1 MTATKSGNQVIAK
14 NRRAHFDYELGD
26 RLEAGVVLTGSEVR
40 SLRENGGDVSTAWVD
55 IDGRGEAWV
64 KEMRIPVLAH
74 ARFGHDEKRPRKL
87 LLHREEI
94 ERLLGAVSRE
104 GQTIVVT
111 ECHFK
116 DNRVKLAIALAR
128 GRKKHDKRQ
137 TIREREETREA
148 QQAMRR
154 GR

>member
-1 MTATKSGNQVIAK
+1 MSATKSGNQVIAK

-26 RLEAGVVLTGSEVR
+26 RHEAGVVLTGSEVR

-64 KEMRIPVLAH
+64 KEMRIPVLVH

-111 ECHFK
+111 ECYFK

-148 QQAMRR
+148 RQAMRR